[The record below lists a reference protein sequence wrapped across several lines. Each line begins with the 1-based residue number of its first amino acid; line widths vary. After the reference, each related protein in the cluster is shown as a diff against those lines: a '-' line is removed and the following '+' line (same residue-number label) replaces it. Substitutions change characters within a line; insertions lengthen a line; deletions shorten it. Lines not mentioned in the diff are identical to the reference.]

1 MDTKVV
7 TPPERTPAV
16 LLTREVELPAPQA
29 DSAAKLEN
37 AGSIYLS
44 PVVRIDNE
52 TQTAVLQYRDP
63 NTGKVL
69 RQFPAKAGSDA
80 YAEQEKRSREADV
93 KVHDVPVQAA
103 PPVKTVAA
111 TAPAAVP
118 ANNSAKPADTS
129 DVSKSVVA

>member
-16 LLTREVELPAPQA
+16 LPTREHETPAQTA
-29 DSAAKLEN
+29 EAAAKLET

-63 NTGKVL
+63 STGKVL
-69 RQFPAKAGSDA
+69 RQFPAKTGSDA
-80 YAEQEKRSREADV
+80 YAEQEKRSREVEV
-93 KVHDVPVQAA
+93 KSVHDVPVKA
-103 PPVKTVAA
+103 
-111 TAPAAVP
+111 APAANSDAP
-118 ANNSAKPADTS
+118 AAAPATAKPADTGNE
-129 DVSKSVVA
+129 VSKSVVA